1 LTGRVPTSLEVL
13 RQQARDELA
22 AVIEQRCRLGEDPW
36 EFIPGLPSVDEHV
49 VDRLRDESIEAHDLR
64 GIRARAHH
72 PSTNPSHLATFE
84 YEVLRRIALD
94 HPDLTRAVWR
104 LLGRIDAN

>member
-1 LTGRVPTSLEVL
+1 VTGSVPTSLEVL
-13 RQQARDELA
+13 RQEARDELA
-22 AVIEQRCRLGEDPW
+22 AVIDQRCRLGEDPW
-36 EFIPGLPSVDEHV
+36 EFIPELPSVDEHV
-49 VDRLRDESIEAHDLR
+49 VDRLRDQCIAANDLG

-94 HPDLTRAVWR
+94 HPGLTQAVWR
-104 LLGRIDAN
+104 LLGRINAN